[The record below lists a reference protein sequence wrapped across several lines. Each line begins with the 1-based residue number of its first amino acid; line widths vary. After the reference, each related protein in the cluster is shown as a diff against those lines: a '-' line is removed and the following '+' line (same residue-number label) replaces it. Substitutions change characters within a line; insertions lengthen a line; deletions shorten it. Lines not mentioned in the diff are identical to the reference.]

1 MTDEELDGYLVLM
14 YFMLKKKNP
23 CSEKKLKKILF
34 KVDIQKESSVRT
46 LQQFSAWTANRGLGV
61 LFQVSFL
68 NDIFGEISKL

>member
-34 KVDIQKESSVRT
+34 KGNIQKESSVRT
-46 LQQFSAWTANRGLGV
+46 LQQFSA
-61 LFQVSFL
+61 
-68 NDIFGEISKL
+68 

>member
-34 KVDIQKESSVRT
+34 NGDIQKESSVRT
-46 LQQFSAWTANRGLGV
+46 LQQFSA
-61 LFQVSFL
+61 
-68 NDIFGEISKL
+68 